1 MIDLFSWSHILI
13 VLVVA
18 LVVIGPKDL
27 PRFMHMAGRW
37 MGKARGMADQFRKS
51 FDEMAR
57 QTELDEL
64 RKEINSLRDTRIDA
78 PVMTPRAIVPSD
90 MTSEPAG
97 ELPAPVIDRAAEPP
111 ADVMTARHDS
121 ASDDEAAIEAS
132 KAPLLDHLIELR
144 KRLIYSVAAFVV
156 CFIVC
161 FAFAKNIYAFLTL
174 PLAHA
179 LAGQPNDHLI
189 YTALY
194 ETFFTYVKVGMFA
207 GVCLAFP
214 IIASQIWM
222 FVAPGLYQNERRAF
236 LPFLLA
242 TPVLFVAG
250 AAFVL
255 YVMLP
260 NAIHFF
266 LSYETPATDGGLAIQ
281 LQAKVSEYLDFVM
294 TLIFAFGLTFQ
305 MPVLLTL
312 LGRVGIV
319 TAKQLRG
326 ARRYAIVGIT
336 ALAGIL
342 TPPDVFSMISL
353 AVPLVA
359 LYEISILLVWM
370 IERGRAKEE
379 AAALGRHAF
388 VFGIAR
394 FRFRGAR
401 LPHGDTRMGCGYV
414 PDSRNAS
421 GRHRRSARSTATRS
435 NTYDH
440 RKRHDVS

>member
-1 MIDLFSWSHILI
+1 
-13 VLVVA
+13 
-18 LVVIGPKDL
+18 
-27 PRFMHMAGRW
+27 
-37 MGKARGMADQFRKS
+37 
-51 FDEMAR
+51 
-57 QTELDEL
+57 
-64 RKEINSLRDTRIDA
+64 
-78 PVMTPRAIVPSD
+78 
-90 MTSEPAG
+90 
-97 ELPAPVIDRAAEPP
+97 
-111 ADVMTARHDS
+111 MTAIGN
-121 ASDDEAAIEAS
+121 DDEAAIEAT
-132 KAPLLDHLIELR
+132 KAPLLDHLLELR
-144 KRLIYSVAAFVV
+144 KRLIISIVAFLG
-156 CFIVC
+156 CFLAC
-161 FAFAKNIYAFLTL
+161 FSFAKYIYAFLTL

-207 GVCLAFP
+207 GLCLAFP

-222 FVAPGLYQNERRAF
+222 FVAPGLYRNERKAF
-236 LPFLLA
+236 LPFLFA
-242 TPVLFVAG
+242 TPVLFIAG

-260 NAIHFF
+260 FAIQFF
-266 LSYETPATDGGLAIQ
+266 LGYQTPAGPSGLGIQ

-342 TPPDVFSMISL
+342 TPPDVFSMVSL
-353 AVPLVA
+353 AVPLVL

-370 IERGRAKEE
+370 FERKKQKEE
-379 AAALGRHAF
+379 AAAAE
-388 VFGIAR
+388 A
-394 FRFRGAR
+394 
-401 LPHGDTRMGCGYV
+401 
-414 PDSRNAS
+414 
-421 GRHRRSARSTATRS
+421 
-435 NTYDH
+435 
-440 RKRHDVS
+440 